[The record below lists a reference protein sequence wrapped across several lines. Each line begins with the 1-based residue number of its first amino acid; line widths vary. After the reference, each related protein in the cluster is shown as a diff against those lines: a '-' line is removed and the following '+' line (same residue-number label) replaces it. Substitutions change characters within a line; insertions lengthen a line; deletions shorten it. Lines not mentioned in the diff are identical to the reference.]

1 MDKKTSVILSSRFN
15 TGGMESRLDGISGK
29 IFLPDW
35 LATAGY
41 REIESTSHSSKDKD
55 EASK

>member
-1 MDKKTSVILSSRFN
+1 MVYPEK
-15 TGGMESRLDGISGK
+15 
-29 IFLPDW
+29 LPDW

-41 REIESTSHSSKDKD
+41 RDIESTSHSSKDKD